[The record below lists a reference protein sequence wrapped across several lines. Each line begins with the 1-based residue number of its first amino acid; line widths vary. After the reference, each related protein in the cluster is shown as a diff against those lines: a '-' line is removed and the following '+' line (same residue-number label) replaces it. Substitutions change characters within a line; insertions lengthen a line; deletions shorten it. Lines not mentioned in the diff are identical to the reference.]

1 MHSSFKFVQKFWLMT
16 EDAIELTKKKENN
29 FNNELEIFTN
39 QSINKINFALE
50 KFRYNV
56 IIAVFHEIYSFFK
69 KVIDENKN
77 YKNLKDNLEKIL
89 IVMSPV
95 LPHLTLE
102 CLQKINKNSEEVM
115 WPKVNQEYLH
125 NEETIIIIQV
135 NGKKRSSIS
144 IKEEMDEKDLI
155 NEIKKMK
162 LIEKYIT
169 NKKIVKTIY
178 IKNRIINVIVK

>member
-1 MHSSFKFVQKFWLMT
+1 
-16 EDAIELTKKKENN
+16 
-29 FNNELEIFTN
+29 
-39 QSINKINFALE
+39 
-50 KFRYNV
+50 
-56 IIAVFHEIYSFFK
+56 
-69 KVIDENKN
+69 
-77 YKNLKDNLEKIL
+77 
-89 IVMSPV
+89 
-95 LPHLTLE
+95 
-102 CLQKINKNSEEVM
+102 M